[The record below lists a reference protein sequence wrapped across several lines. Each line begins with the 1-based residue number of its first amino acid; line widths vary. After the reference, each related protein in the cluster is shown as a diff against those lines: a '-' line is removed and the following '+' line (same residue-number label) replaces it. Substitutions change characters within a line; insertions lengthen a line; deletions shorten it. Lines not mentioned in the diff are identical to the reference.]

1 MADVVSLSPQVGVVL
16 FCFTGHASLPELYHH
31 MRPAERCHF
40 DRAVNVGRAS
50 GLGFG
55 LLDPTL
61 TPTPTLTLTLN
72 LTPLTHS
79 HLQPNPN

>member
-1 MADVVSLSPQVGVVL
+1 MADVVWLSPQVGVVL

>member
-1 MADVVSLSPQVGVVL
+1 ML

-40 DRAVNVGRAS
+40 DRAVNVGHAS

-55 LLDPTL
+55 LD
-61 TPTPTLTLTLN
+61 PTLTLTPTFTLA
-72 LTPLTHS
+72 LTSSPS
-79 HLQPNPN
+79 PHLHPNQVDHAASLMQPTLL